1 MRNDFTQ
8 VETAEI
14 ADSELDAVAG
24 GIGVSGAFAVHANAD
39 DLTSGIS
46 GLTSGVTGLLPNTSV
61 ASPVLSTV
69 TGLTGGLLN
78 GVSL

>member
-24 GIGVSGAFAVHANAD
+24 GIGVSGAFAVHAD